1 MSTWSEQL
9 AIFSRQV
16 QEKGKPNWDGV
27 RREYL
32 TKLNHKTGRDVI
44 LYATK
49 WTVPG
54 ADPQDVSIVEE
65 DIQGFMEVFYGLK
78 GPKLDIILHSPG
90 GSPEVTEALVT
101 YIRSKFSD
109 VRVFVP
115 HAAMSAATMFACAA
129 NIIVIGKQS
138 SLGPID
144 PQFIIRTESGPMM
157 VAAQAILDQF
167 DRAKEECADPRN
179 IGPWMPILKQYGP
192 ALLTQCENAI
202 KLSQTLVKE
211 WLEKYMFAGDPS
223 AEEMADQIAKKL
235 SDHKDFKSHGR
246 RIMLARAKDMGLKIE
261 MLEQDQELQDL
272 VLSVYHAV
280 THAFSGPAVKII
292 ENHQGRAFIK
302 VKQQLHIQVPTK
314 QGHPQQ
320 PRK

>member
-1 MSTWSEQL
+1 MTTWSEQL
-9 AIFSRQV
+9 AIFSKQISE
-16 QEKGKPNWDGV
+16 QGKPDWDGL

-32 TKLNHKTGRDVI
+32 AKLSRKTGRDVI

-54 ADPQDVSIVEE
+54 SDPQDVSIVEE
-65 DIQGFMEVFYGLK
+65 DIQGFMEVIYGLK
-78 GPKLDIILHSPG
+78 GPDLDLIIHSPG

-101 YIRSKFSD
+101 YIRSKFSN

-115 HAAMSAATMFACAA
+115 HAAMSAATMLACAA
-129 NIIVIGKQS
+129 NVIVLGKQS

-144 PQFIIRTESGPMM
+144 PQFILRTETGPMM

-167 DRAKEECADPRN
+167 DRAKVECADPRN

-202 KLSQTLVKE
+202 TLSQLLVTE
-211 WLEKYMFAGDPS
+211 WIEKYMFENEPNAG
-223 AEEMADQIAKKL
+223 ELADKIAKKL

-246 RIMLARAKDMGLKIE
+246 RIMLEKAREIGLKIE
-261 MLEQDQELQDL
+261 ALEQDQELQDI
-272 VLSVYHAV
+272 VLSAYHAT

-302 VKQQLHIQVPTK
+302 IKQQLQLTLPV
-314 QGHPQQ
+314 QQ
-320 PRK
+320 APKK